1 MLSLSGG
8 KNSINSDIDSVFTV
22 IRRELLSFSTSF
34 LFSSSRLL
42 FLEETLEQKMKI
54 CDVVGCFFASEL
66 FLPSDNPSEKEFIH
80 L

>member
-34 LFSSSRLL
+34 LFSSSWRR
-42 FLEETLEQKMKI
+42 EQKMKI
-54 CDVVGCFFASEL
+54 CDVVGCLFASEL
-66 FLPSDNPSEKEFIH
+66 FFPSDNPSEKEFIH